1 MLPGSLFLEILVAM
15 LTGSV
20 VFLLWRAG
28 RRDRLAED
36 RGWWPVLAG
45 SGLLFFGT
53 LVDISDHFPGLG
65 QFVILGQ
72 TPMQSVA
79 EKMIGFFGGFL
90 LLAIGLFRW
99 LPYVAERRRQAEDL
113 RSKNEDL
120 QEKLRRGSRELALSK
135 LKTAAKLRIHQRQ
148 TRQTENL
155 VEAVAANAPIAL
167 IATGMRGN
175 ISVAS
180 GRVLKTLGIS
190 DDDTGEPL
198 AELWPM
204 VAEPLSQ
211 ALEGKRVTTNI
222 AMDSAGM
229 MFQVRCT
236 PWRVDQR
243 QVGAAVVATDITDLV
258 RTQDELRQAKD
269 IAEAASRAKSDFLA
283 SMSHEL
289 RTPLNSV
296 IGFANLLEKNKN
308 GNLSEQDLRFLERIS
323 DNGKHL
329 LALINELLD
338 LSKIEAGQMQV
349 DCRPVE
355 LRGLMR
361 EVATQMATQA
371 APEVRLGLK
380 LGIGFSSL
388 DPSTDEVTTTSAS
401 GSSSAEDDDS
411 VEIETDPA
419 RLRQILVNLTANALK
434 FTHEGQ
440 VTLILHQDVDG
451 RPKAIAVRDTGI
463 GIPPKQQGTIFEAFQ
478 QVDSG
483 TSRQY
488 TGTGLGLSITR
499 SLCHLLGFELKV
511 ESEVGKGST
520 FTVELN
526 PGTRAEAE
534 SRAAESATESI

>member
-1 MLPGSLFLEILVAM
+1 MLLGSLVLEVLVAI

-36 RGWWPVLAG
+36 RGWWPVLVG
-45 SGLLFFGT
+45 SCLLFFGA
-53 LVDISDHFPGLG
+53 LVDISDHFPALNR
-65 QFVILGQ
+65 FVILGQ

-79 EKMIGFFGGFL
+79 EKMVGFFGGFL

-99 LPYVAERRRQAEDL
+99 LPYVADRRRQAEDL
-113 RSKNEDL
+113 RFKNEDL
-120 QEKLRRGSRELALSK
+120 EEQLRKGSRELALSK
-135 LKTAAKLRIHQRQ
+135 LKTAAELRIHQRQ

-167 IATGMRGN
+167 IATGMGGN

-180 GRVLKTLGIS
+180 GRALTTLGIS
-190 DDDTGEPL
+190 EQDTGEPL

-204 VAEPLSQ
+204 IAEPLSQ
-211 ALEGKRVTTNI
+211 ALEGKRVTTSVAI
-222 AMDSAGM
+222 DSAGT

-236 PWRVDQR
+236 PWRVDRR

-296 IGFANLLEKNKN
+296 IGFSNLLEKNKN

-338 LSKIEAGQMQV
+338 LSKIEAGQMEV
-349 DCRPVE
+349 DCRPVD
-355 LRGLMR
+355 LRQLMR
-361 EVATQMATQA
+361 EVAEQMATQA
-371 APEVRLGLK
+371 GSDVRLGLK
-380 LGIGFSSL
+380 LGIGFSAL
-388 DPSTDEVTTTSAS
+388 DPSTDEVTTTGDAGTSADH
-401 GSSSAEDDDS
+401 DDDS
-411 VEIETDPA
+411 VDIETDPA

-440 VTLILHQDVDG
+440 VTLILHQHVDG

-463 GIPPKQQGTIFEAFQ
+463 GIPKDQLGTIFEAFQ

-488 TGTGLGLSITR
+488 AGTGLGLSITR
-499 SLCHLLGFELKV
+499 SLCHLLGFELTV
-511 ESEVGKGST
+511 ESEVGQGST

-526 PGTRAEAE
+526 PGV
-534 SRAAESATESI
+534 AAD